1 MSITRFGDGT
11 PISSKGDIVT
21 HDGTT
26 ATSFPVGTDGQIL
39 TAQSSAPSGLVWAN
53 LNTGSTQYYKL
64 IESKFLTA
72 AANSVTFS
80 SIPSTY
86 DQLSLVVLQK
96 RADSTSVVTSNIRF
110 NSDTT
115 SNYRV
120 TERSNFSAVAQSTTS
135 SATSVKYKL
144 DGTHPTTMEMII
156 PRYNST
162 TINKPFKIEYSYVSA
177 TTEATMVLSYVFGNY
192 ADAATAI
199 NSITIYAGSI
209 GGAETFSSGS
219 DYFFSLYGVNW
230 S

>member
-26 ATSFPVGTDGQIL
+26 AKSFPVGTDGQIL
-39 TAQSSAPSGLVWAN
+39 TAQSTAPSGIVWAN

-96 RADSTSVVTSNIRF
+96 RADNTSVVTSNIRF
-110 NSDTT
+110 NSDTGAK
-115 SNYRV
+115 YQV
-120 TERSNFSAVAQSTTS
+120 TERNNFSGIGNSTST
-135 SATSVKYKL
+135 SATSVKYRL
-144 DGTHPTTMEMII
+144 DGTQPTTMEMII
-156 PRYNST
+156 PRYKST
-162 TINKPFKIEYSYVSA
+162 TIFKPFKIEYSIVSGSA
-177 TTEATMVLSYVFGNY
+177 VSTMELGYVFGNY

-199 NSITIYAGSI
+199 NSITIYAGTI
-209 GGAETFSSGS
+209 GGSETFSSGS